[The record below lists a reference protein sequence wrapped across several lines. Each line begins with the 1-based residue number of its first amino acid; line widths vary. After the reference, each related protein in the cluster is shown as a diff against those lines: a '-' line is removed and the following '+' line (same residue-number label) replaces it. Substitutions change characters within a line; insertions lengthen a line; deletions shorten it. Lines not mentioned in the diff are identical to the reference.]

1 MSNIFIRII
10 IAVVVV
16 ILLFALIPPVLG
28 ILNTPQSENLGTI
41 LRIAI
46 GGAALL
52 WIIYG
57 SLNPPAAHP

>member
-10 IAVVVV
+10 IAVVAV
-16 ILLFALIPPVLG
+16 ILLFALIPPVLT
-28 ILNTPQSENLGTI
+28 ILGTPQSEALGTI
-41 LRIAI
+41 FRIAI
-46 GGAALL
+46 GGGALL